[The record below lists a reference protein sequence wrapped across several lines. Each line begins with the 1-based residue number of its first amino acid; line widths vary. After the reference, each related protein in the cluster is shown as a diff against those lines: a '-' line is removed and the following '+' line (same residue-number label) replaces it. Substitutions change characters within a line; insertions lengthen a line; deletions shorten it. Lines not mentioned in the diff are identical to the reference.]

1 MSDAWVKPDPK
12 AKRNLD
18 WQTRTE
24 APDPD
29 FSAFA
34 AAASPSATRP
44 SGRTDGMQQE
54 ESLRT
59 PKPGADESDGSAPP
73 STEKQT
79 SAAAFLA
86 PYNPPPLPPLPPLP
100 LPPVGGTM
108 APAAPPT
115 TLVAA
120 VGAEMR
126 APRPDHA
133 LLGLAPLAPEGE
145 PINPIAHM
153 IAKGGAHEHPI
164 PVDDCRWAK
173 AGESVILMITTDF
186 AFTPDALIT
195 SIRAA
200 IIKLKG
206 DPNMMLAEI
215 NYIGRQKALFAAT
228 ALVANLIL
236 RDGEIPV
243 FKTEANDDT
252 VGTGEV
258 KLMRPDGAP
267 YPDTEERLVRQEL
280 YAERKGRTSIL
291 YVQFPRPYLTFDP
304 QRRLITINQTTE
316 YITKFF
322 TSPEYL
328 VLNGGTLA
336 EDVAAVPLFTALG
349 YPEPQLRFHIR
360 RPPSFPAPEVFFA
373 QFNLA
378 ALKFFDIGCHGEACK
393 TRIPRYLTTAIGI
406 TPCCFRLPL
415 ICRTNSYG
423 QCGAHKAFLVN
434 TKKTKQLKRHLTEPG
449 AAAKDAERRIST
461 RVGAPDACAAWLLG
475 RCYMPNCTD
484 LHPDSEI
491 TTASIKCCS
500 LYKPGEQG
508 YNKKRV
514 KCTYAMNKQ
523 ECPYLHEVQEEQED
537 APMI

>member
-1 MSDAWVKPDPK
+1 M
-12 AKRNLD
+12 
-18 WQTRTE
+18 
-24 APDPD
+24 
-29 FSAFA
+29 
-34 AAASPSATRP
+34 
-44 SGRTDGMQQE
+44 QE

-120 VGAEMR
+120 VGAGMP

-206 DPNMMLAEI
+206 DPNMMLPEI
-215 NYIGRQKALFAAT
+215 NYVGRQKALFAAT

-322 TSPEYL
+322 TSPECL
-328 VLNGGTLA
+328 VINGGTLA

-360 RPPSFPAPEVFFA
+360 RPPSIPAPEVFFA

-393 TRIPRYLTTAIGI
+393 THSSLSHHRDWHQPVLLPPAANLPHEQLWPVRGAQGVPR
-406 TPCCFRLPL
+406 
-415 ICRTNSYG
+415 
-423 QCGAHKAFLVN
+423 QH
-434 TKKTKQLKRHLTEPG
+434 EEDE
-449 AAAKDAERRIST
+449 AAQA
-461 RVGAPDACAAWLLG
+461 APDGAGGRRQGRRAQDLDACRRARLVRSVAARQVLHAELHRLAPRLRNHDREHQVLLALQAG
-475 RCYMPNCTD
+475 REG
-484 LHPDSEI
+484 L
-491 TTASIKCCS
+491 
-500 LYKPGEQG
+500 Q
-508 YNKKRV
+508 
-514 KCTYAMNKQ
+514 Q
-523 ECPYLHEVQEEQED
+523 EAREVQLRHEQAGVPLPPRGAGGAGGRAD
-537 APMI
+537 DLGGDRPGSPAGPRTRNIKHKPYPPP